1 MTLMSESST
10 GLLLLFVL
18 LIVVGMG
25 VLDRFEAWRLR
36 VRHPR
41 SAPRDKPASRAR
53 RKAA

>member
-1 MTLMSESST
+1 MAVSHSST
-10 GLLLLFVL
+10 GVLLLDVL
-18 LIVVGMG
+18 LIVVAMV

-41 SAPRDKPASRAR
+41 SARRDEPASRAR

>member
-1 MTLMSESST
+1 MAVSHSST
-10 GLLLLFVL
+10 GVLFLDVL
-18 LIVVGMG
+18 LIVVAMV